1 MSKKRSSD
9 KPLYNPDDEK
19 PPKKW
24 EYTKKP
30 KLTSPGPSDKEKENF
45 AFLPS
50 QESDKDK
57 FDLSSADQEL
67 DLLLENLVN
76 NPSFEGIYSIVVLSD
91 DSISI
96 FIDKG
101 HVSEDFPSEDIANDA
116 FLGT

>member
-1 MSKKRSSD
+1 MGLR
-9 KPLYNPDDEK
+9 
-19 PPKKW
+19 
-24 EYTKKP
+24 
-30 KLTSPGPSDKEKENF
+30 
-45 AFLPS
+45 
-50 QESDKDK
+50 
-57 FDLSSADQEL
+57 DLV
-67 DLLLENLVN
+67 LENLVN